1 METKVKNEIF
11 SEGKE
16 TNKVALACH
25 IVLAAVLM
33 LAYFVEVVKGAR
45 TISYYTVFSIL
56 AMGPVIVEIIMYR
69 MNPDSLRLRYFI
81 AVFYTIFYVFVVF
94 TTVNLIAFT
103 FIIPIYL
110 VLILYSDVRLCT
122 FVSYG
127 AFAVNVA
134 FLGYQALLGNLD
146 TADMATYEI
155 RVLLMLIMAIFFCL
169 ATKTLYRV
177 NQAKLSELN
186 KEKESV
192 SNLLNNVMSISGQ
205 MSAGIVDVTG
215 HMEELG
221 GAVSETRNAMQ
232 EVSSGTNDTAES
244 IQNQLSKTEEIQN
257 YIEQMAKMV
266 ESIAESM
273 EQAKENVA
281 SGKKNIDSLTAQM
294 AVSEKAGKEAVDGM
308 KALEEYTANMQS
320 IIDLITSV
328 ASQTSLLALNASI
341 EAARAGEAGRGFA
354 VVATEIS
361 NLANQTQTATVN
373 ITEVIHNVSDKL
385 DIAADAV
392 EQLMDNSRKQSESA
406 LQAADSFVMI
416 SESTERVNEQ
426 SDQLSNAVARL
437 TDANSGI
444 VESIQTISAIMQEVS
459 AHSQETYAVSDK
471 NTGIVESVTRLVEEL
486 NEQAQRLNIKA

>member
-1 METKVKNEIF
+1 MVEREL
-11 SEGKE
+11 KE
-16 TNKVALACH
+16 VNKVAVSCH
-25 IVLAAVLM
+25 TAIVVVLL
-33 LAYFVEVVKGAR
+33 LAYAMEIVKGDR
-45 TISYYTVFSIL
+45 TIGYYVVFS
-56 AMGPVIVEIIMYR
+56 
-69 MNPDSLRLRYFI
+69 
-81 AVFYTIFYVFVVF
+81 
-94 TTVNLIAFT
+94 
-103 FIIPIYL
+103 
-110 VLILYSDVRLCT
+110 
-122 FVSYG
+122 
-127 AFAVNVA
+127 AFAVIPVIANQVLLRLNPA
-134 FLGYQALLGNLD
+134 HKLIKHILGVGYGIFYAYVIFTTTEDITFTYAIPMLVIILLYNDLQFCTLISVGAVVVNIIYTVYQAVNVGIPSE
-146 TADMATYEI
+146 TVKVYEI
-155 RVLLMLIMAIFFCL
+155 RFALLILVCVFLCV
-169 ATKTLYRV
+169 ATYIS
-177 NQAKLSELN
+177 AKLNRMKMEDINSEKDNISRLLQHTVN
-186 KEKESV
+186 V
-192 SNLLNNVMSISGQ
+192 SGEISK
-205 MSAGIVDVTG
+205 GIEDVTG
-215 HMEELG
+215 HMKELG

-361 NLANQTQTATVN
+361 NLANQTQNATVN